1 MADKQDVEFIPRL
14 LPPRELFAEGHRG
27 CQGCGEALAL
37 RQVLK
42 VAGPNTIVCSAT
54 GCMEIITS
62 PYPETAWRVPWIHVA
77 FENAAAVASGVEAGI
92 KILRKKG
99 RYPEGK
105 VNIIAVAG
113 DGGTADIGLQ
123 ALSGALERRHNFT
136 YVCTDNEAY
145 MNTGI
150 QRSSATPWGASTTTS
165 PSGKE
170 SFGQQTPKKNL
181 PKIVAA
187 HDIPYLATACPSYP
201 LDLMNKTRRALEA
214 EGPTYLHVLSPCPTG
229 WRHPIDMA
237 VEMGRLAVETGVF
250 PLYEVVDG
258 KLKLDMVMETRK
270 PVIDYL
276 KPQGRFRHLKPE
288 QIEEIQRGVDAYYES
303 LVYRAECDAKAP
315 APRAEEW

>member
-1 MADKQDVEFIPRL
+1 
-14 LPPRELFAEGHRG
+14 
-27 CQGCGEALAL
+27 
-37 RQVLK
+37 
-42 VAGPNTIVCSAT
+42 
-54 GCMEIITS
+54 MEIITS

-92 KILRKKG
+92 KILKKKG
-99 RYPEGK
+99 RYPDGK

-170 SFGQQTPKKNL
+170 SFGQQVPKKNL

-187 HDIPYLATACPSYP
+187 HDVPYLATACPSYP
-201 LDLMNKTRRALEA
+201 LDLMNKTRRALET

-250 PLYEVVDG
+250 PLYEVIDG
-258 KLKLDMVMETRK
+258 KLKLNMEMNQRK
-270 PVIDYL
+270 PVAEYL

-288 QIEEIQRGVDAYYES
+288 QIEEIQRAVDEYYES

-315 APRAEEW
+315 

>member
-1 MADKQDVEFIPRL
+1 MAEKTDNLEFIPRL
-14 LPPRELFAEGHRG
+14 LPPFELFAEGHRG

-77 FENAAAVASGVEAGI
+77 FENAAAVAAGVEAGI
-92 KILRKKG
+92 KILQKKG
-99 RYPEGK
+99 RYREGK
-105 VNIIAVAG
+105 VNIIAFGG

-123 ALSGALERRHNFT
+123 ALSGALERFHDFT

-150 QRSSATPWGASTTTS
+150 QRSSSTPYGASTTTS
-165 PSGKE
+165 PTGKE
-170 SFGQQTPKKNL
+170 SIGQKTQKKSL
-181 PKIVAA
+181 PQIVAA

-201 LDLMNKTRRALEA
+201 LDLMNKTRRAIDTV
-214 EGPTYLHVLSPCPTG
+214 GPTYLHVLSPCPTG
-229 WRHPIDMA
+229 WGHAIDMA
-237 VEMGRLAVETGVF
+237 IEMGRLAVETGVF

-258 KLKLDMVMETRK
+258 KLTLNIKMDQRK
-270 PVIDYL
+270 PVIEYM
-276 KPQGRFRHLKPE
+276 KPQGRFRHLKPDE
-288 QIEEIQRGVDAYYES
+288 IEKIQQRVDENYEK
-303 LVYRAECDAKAP
+303 LVYRAECDAK
-315 APRAEEW
+315 

>member
-1 MADKQDVEFIPRL
+1 MAEKTKSLDFMPRL
-14 LPPRELFAEGHRG
+14 LPPFELLAEGHRG

-37 RQVLK
+37 RQIMK

-77 FENAAAVASGVEAGI
+77 FENAAAVAAGVEAGI
-92 KILRKKG
+92 KILQKRG
-99 RYPEGK
+99 RYREGR
-105 VNIIAVAG
+105 VNIIAIGG

-123 ALSGALERRHNFT
+123 ALSGALERRHDFL

-150 QRSSATPWGASTTTS
+150 QRSSSTPYGASTTTS
-165 PSGKE
+165 PTGKE
-170 SFGQQTPKKNL
+170 SIGQRTPKKNL

-201 LDLMNKTRRALEA
+201 LDLMDKTRRALDTV
-214 EGPTYLHVLSPCPTG
+214 GPTYLHVLSACPTG
-229 WRHPIDMA
+229 WRHAIDMA

-250 PLYEVVDG
+250 PLFEIVDG
-258 KLKLDMVMETRK
+258 KLKLSIKMDKRK
-270 PVIDYL
+270 PVAEYM

-288 QIEEIQRGVDAYYES
+288 DIERIQQQVDEYYES
-303 LVYRAECDAKAP
+303 LVYRAECDAG
-315 APRAEEW
+315 R

>member
-1 MADKQDVEFIPRL
+1 MAEKTKSLDFMPRL
-14 LPPRELFAEGHRG
+14 LPPFELLAEGHRG

-37 RQVLK
+37 RQVMK

-77 FENAAAVASGVEAGI
+77 FENAAAVAAGVEAGI
-92 KILRKKG
+92 KILQKRG
-99 RYPEGK
+99 RYPEGR
-105 VNIIAVAG
+105 VNIIAIGG

-123 ALSGALERRHNFT
+123 ALSGALERRHDFL

-150 QRSSATPWGASTTTS
+150 QRSSSTPYGASTTTS
-165 PSGKE
+165 PTGKE
-170 SFGQQTPKKNL
+170 SIGQRTPKKNL

-201 LDLMNKTRRALEA
+201 LDLMDKTRRALDTV
-214 EGPTYLHVLSPCPTG
+214 GPTYLHVLSACPTG
-229 WRHPIDMA
+229 WRHAIDMA

-250 PLYEVVDG
+250 PLFEIVDG
-258 KLKLDMVMETRK
+258 KLKLSIKMDKRK
-270 PVIDYL
+270 PVAEYM

-288 QIEEIQRGVDAYYES
+288 DIERIQQQVDEYYES
-303 LVYRAECDAKAP
+303 LVYRAECDAG
-315 APRAEEW
+315 R

>member
-1 MADKQDVEFIPRL
+1 MAEKTNSTEFIPRL
-14 LPPRELFAEGHRG
+14 LPPFELLAEGHRG

-37 RQVLK
+37 RQILK
-42 VAGPNTIVCSAT
+42 VAGPNSIICSAT

-77 FENAAAVASGVEAGI
+77 FENAAAVAAGVETGI
-92 KILRKKG
+92 KILQKKN
-99 RYPEGK
+99 RYREGK
-105 VNIIAVAG
+105 VNVIAIGG

-123 ALSGALERRHNFT
+123 ALSGALERRHDFL

-150 QRSSATPWGASTTTS
+150 QRSSATPYGASTTTS
-165 PSGKE
+165 PTGKE
-170 SFGQQTPKKNL
+170 SIGQQTPKKNL

-187 HDIPYLATACPSYP
+187 HDIPYLATGCPSYP
-201 LDLMNKTRRALEA
+201 LDLMNKTRRALDT

-229 WRHPIDMA
+229 WRHGIDMA

-250 PLYEVVDG
+250 PLYEIVNGRLTLNIEMDQ
-258 KLKLDMVMETRK
+258 RK
-270 PVIDYL
+270 PVIEYL

-288 QIEEIQRGVDAYYES
+288 DVEIIQRQVNDYYEA
-303 LVYRAECDAKAP
+303 LVYRSKCDANM
-315 APRAEEW
+315 